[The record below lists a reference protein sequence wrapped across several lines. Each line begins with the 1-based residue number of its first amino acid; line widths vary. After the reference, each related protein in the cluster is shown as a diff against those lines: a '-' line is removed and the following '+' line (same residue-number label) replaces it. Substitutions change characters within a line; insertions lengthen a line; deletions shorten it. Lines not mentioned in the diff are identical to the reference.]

1 LTRGASKQTSQDAEA
16 EAATTLAEAEA
27 VVLLLAE
34 TGDHACRQRRPIHIH
49 TSQLNFRYQRSD
61 STDVLTYII
70 TRDDINKYT

>member
-16 EAATTLAEAEA
+16 EAATTLAEA